1 MTYGLQI
8 IPDDNGKPLDISSNT
23 KAAAYRGYYAP
34 QLDGNGRQTFSA
46 PLSAGAQL
54 FVIPRTAC
62 MSYYTPGSSVPRI
75 LALNS
80 VSVSGA
86 TVTATIGNFN
96 SGYDPGKTPG
106 TFDAFQIMGAS
117 NVSVYGLFM
126 QSSTDFS
133 AITDAAIVSQCVWR
147 GSVNVNGSWSIP
159 DIPDRNNC
167 IVFAH
172 WDRSDRVIYFDRNNM
187 RIEAY
192 SDGGE
197 TSPADCV
204 MEIIIFTNGTPP
216 VPPVWGLAIWNA
228 AGQCVFSSRKAPMIW
243 NGNYVTL
250 NGTPWS
256 YTSPA
261 AGVNRAAIPLCCV
274 GADTG
279 ESVLSDGYRVL
290 YNAGLRMSG
299 NAVCG
304 SRAQKTGITYS
315 QNSGLIRSIAS
326 VTLPVIDA
334 SLYL

>member
-1 MTYGLQI
+1 MQI
-8 IPDDNGKPLDISSNT
+8 APDDNGKPIDISSNT

-34 QLDGNGRQTFSA
+34 QLDGNGRQTFSV
-46 PLSAGAQL
+46 PLSDGAQL

-62 MSYYTPGSSVPRI
+62 TSYYTPAAGVPRV
-75 LALNS
+75 LALDG
-80 VSVSGA
+80 VWVSGN
-86 TVTATIGNFN
+86 TVTSTVRNFN
-96 SGYDPGKTPG
+96 QYYDPGHVPAG
-106 TFDAFQIMGAS
+106 FDAFQIMGSS
-117 NVSVYGLFM
+117 NVSGYGLFM

-147 GSVNVNGSWSIP
+147 GTVNINGSWSIP

-197 TSPADCV
+197 TNPADCY
-204 MEIIIFTNGTPP
+204 MEVIIFTNGTPP
-216 VPPVWGLAIWNA
+216 VPPAWGVAIWNA
-228 AGQCVFSSRKAPMIW
+228 SGQCTFSSRKAPMIW
-243 NGNYVTL
+243 NGNYVTF

-256 YTSPA
+256 YSSPA
-261 AGVNRAAIPLCCV
+261 TGVNRAAIPLCGV

-279 ESVLSDGYRVL
+279 DSVLSDGYRAL
-290 YNAGLRMSG
+290 YNAGIRMSG

-304 SRAQKTGITYS
+304 SRAQNTGITYS

-334 SLYL
+334 SIYL